1 MRSRAAAR
9 AAAPFENVGGVR
21 VERGGITGY
30 RHVRG
35 RQGRGKNLFQGFT
48 PKKGHRTALYA
59 SAKEAAVA
67 FAKKQFVG
75 LMQKDAVAVQP
86 AAAPTLAPMG
96 GVTPATTSA
105 RLMPLVQCPS
115 VIPLSLQWSP
125 QPALPVVRC
134 VLLTREQAA
143 AAASRGVALAM
154 AE

>member
-105 RLMPLVQCPS
+105 RLMPFG
-115 VIPLSLQWSP
+115 P
-125 QPALPVVRC
+125 QF
-134 VLLTREQAA
+134 
-143 AAASRGVALAM
+143 M
-154 AE
+154 